1 MLPEHRRRRGAQGA
15 GLQCS
20 HGNTAYGNVGFVKF
34 CKKLQMSSIS
44 TARTNVLRFTSAAR
58 GRGGVASR
66 EVTAEQSRSGGSCA
80 DSWSVMNK
88 ELIRI
93 LIVDDHAVVREGL
106 KHVISRQIDMIV
118 AGEASTRAEAL
129 KLLDEQRF
137 DVVVCDVKLPDG
149 QGWDVLKAVKSGPQA
164 VAVLM
169 LSAFTEEQFA
179 VQALKSGAD
188 GYVNKGSAAETL
200 ISAIR
205 RLASGGKFVS
215 PEFAAH
221 VAQVLGHGDPAAH
234 EALSEREFAVMRMI
248 ASGNS
253 LVSIAQNLNISPKT
267 VTTYRARVLEKLGLE
282 NNAALTRYVL
292 EKGLLD

>member
-1 MLPEHRRRRGAQGA
+1 MSAGA
-15 GLQCS
+15 
-20 HGNTAYGNVGFVKF
+20 
-34 CKKLQMSSIS
+34 MS
-44 TARTNVLRFTSAAR
+44 N
-58 GRGGVASR
+58 
-66 EVTAEQSRSGGSCA
+66 
-80 DSWSVMNK
+80 

-106 KHVISRQIDMIV
+106 KHVISRQMDMLV
-118 AGEASTRAEAL
+118 AGEASTRGEAL
-129 KLLDEQRF
+129 KLIEEREF
-137 DVVVCDVKLPDG
+137 DLVVCDVKLPDG
-149 QGWDVLKAVKSGPQA
+149 QGWDILKAAKSKEHPLP
-164 VAVLM
+164 VLI

-188 GYVNKGSAAETL
+188 GFVNKGSAADML
-200 ISAIR
+200 IAAIR

-221 VAQVLGHGDPAAH
+221 VAQVLGEGAQAAH
-234 EALSEREFAVMRMI
+234 ETLSEREFAVMRMI
-248 ASGNS
+248 AAGNS
-253 LVSIAQNLNISPKT
+253 LVTIAQSLNISPKT

>member
-1 MLPEHRRRRGAQGA
+1 MHV
-15 GLQCS
+15 GLWVR
-20 HGNTAYGNVGFVKF
+20 YG
-34 CKKLQMSSIS
+34 
-44 TARTNVLRFTSAAR
+44 TRT
-58 GRGGVASR
+58 
-66 EVTAEQSRSGGSCA
+66 
-80 DSWSVMNK
+80 SWSVMNK

-106 KHVISRQIDMIV
+106 KHVISRQMDMIV

-129 KLLDEQRF
+129 KFLDEQRF

-149 QGWDVLKAVKSGPQA
+149 QGWDVLKAVKSGPNPLP
-164 VAVLM
+164 VLM
-169 LSAFTEEQFA
+169 LSAFTEEQYA

-205 RLASGGKFVS
+205 RLAAGGKFVS

-292 EKGLLD
+292 EKGLLE

>member
-1 MLPEHRRRRGAQGA
+1 
-15 GLQCS
+15 
-20 HGNTAYGNVGFVKF
+20 
-34 CKKLQMSSIS
+34 
-44 TARTNVLRFTSAAR
+44 
-58 GRGGVASR
+58 
-66 EVTAEQSRSGGSCA
+66 
-80 DSWSVMNK
+80 MNK
-88 ELIRI
+88 ELIRV

-106 KHVISRQIDMIV
+106 KHVISRQMDMIV
-118 AGEASTRAEAL
+118 AGEAPTCAEAL
-129 KLLDEQRF
+129 KLLTEERF

-149 QGWDVLKAVKSGPQA
+149 LGWDVLKAVKTGPHPLP
-164 VAVLM
+164 VLI
-169 LSAFTEEQFA
+169 LSAFTEEQYA

-200 ISAIR
+200 ISALR

-221 VAQVLGHGDPAAH
+221 VAQVLGHGDPTAH
-234 EALSEREFAVMRMI
+234 EALSEREFAVLRMI

-253 LVSIAQNLNISPKT
+253 LVAIAQSLNISPKT
-267 VTTYRARVLEKLGLE
+267 VTTYRARVLEKLALE